1 MAHQDQS
8 HSNGKK
14 KKQAFAEPPYQ
25 LKDLRLTT
33 PKNWAA
39 GAPAVAHS
47 LGQLVRDASVLRGG
61 RALFTMNQFDG
72 FDCPSCAW
80 PDPDDERSPIGEY
93 CESGAKALAEEA
105 TSKII
110 GADFFRDHSVYD
122 LSKMTDYEISQLGRI
137 SEPMYLPEGGTHYQ
151 SISWDDAFQK
161 IAGKLNA
168 LTSPDEA
175 IFYTSGRTSNE
186 ATWVYQLFAR
196 EFGTNNFP
204 DCSNMCHETSGYA
217 LSRCIGIGKGTV
229 TLEDFYNTDLIIII
243 GQNPGTNSP
252 RMLSALTKGKK
263 NGAQIIAV
271 NPLPEAGLK
280 GFKDPQN
287 VRALLNKPFELSDL
301 HLPVKINGD
310 MALLKALQILVLEE
324 EGRNPGKVLDHDFIA
339 TKTAGF
345 DVLMEE
351 LKRYDL
357 DFLAQQC
364 GIALN
369 DLKQAAQMIASK
381 KRIIICWGM
390 GITQQHNGVE
400 MIYNIVNLLLMKGSI
415 GIEGGGVCPVRGHSN
430 VQGNRTLLI
439 NHHPTKEQL
448 DKLQEFYGFEVPRKS
463 GYDVVKSLKVMHE
476 GKVKFMFCMGGNF
489 LSAAPDTKFS
499 AEAMRQLEMSVLVST
514 KLNRNH
520 LIHGKEALILP
531 VISRSEKDVVDGK
544 LEHVSTENSMG
555 VIQSSKGILEPVSQ
569 NLISEIHVACR
580 MAKAV
585 LGERSVIN
593 WDRFMKNYDAIRND
607 VAECIPGFE
616 DYNTKVVQ
624 KGGFYLPNS
633 ARDGIF
639 SSEADPHRAAF
650 NITAIPDNL
659 LAHDEY
665 LMGTTRTHDQFNTT
679 IYGLDDRY
687 RGIFNERRIVMM
699 NEKDIEKAGLKA
711 GDRVDLFNY
720 DDDIERIAPLF
731 IVVKYPIPQK
741 STMTYF
747 PEANVLVSINNVV
760 KGANMP
766 ASKYVR
772 IKIRKHDP
780 EIFSRIESHLLAAAG
795 TKRDESGILPIK
807 QSL

>member
-1 MAHQDQS
+1 MENRNVFS
-8 HSNGKK
+8 KENEKSRLPS
-14 KKQAFAEPPYQ
+14 AESPYKLLNLKLQPP
-25 LKDLRLTT
+25 KD
-33 PKNWAA
+33 WAA
-39 GAPAVAHS
+39 GAPAVMHS
-47 LGQLVRDASVLRGG
+47 LEQLVLNASVLRGG

-80 PDPDDERSPIGEY
+80 PDPDDERSALGEY
-93 CESGAKALAEEA
+93 CENGAKALAEEA
-105 TSKII
+105 TSKKI
-110 GADFFRDHSVYD
+110 GAEFFKENSVYD
-122 LSKMTDYEISQLGRI
+122 LAKMTDFEISQLGRI
-137 SEPMYLPEGGTHYQ
+137 AEPMYLPAGGTHYEP
-151 SISWDDAFQK
+151 ISWNDAFAK
-161 IAGKLNA
+161 ISDKLNA
-168 LTSPDEA
+168 LDSPDEA

-217 LSRCIGIGKGTV
+217 LSRSIGIGKGTV
-229 TLEDFYNTDLIIII
+229 KLEDFYDTDLIIII

-263 NGAQIIAV
+263 NGAQIIGI

-324 EGRNPGKVLDHDFIA
+324 EEKNPGKVLDREFIA
-339 TKTAGF
+339 NKTAGF
-345 DVLMEE
+345 EALVEE
-351 LKRYDL
+351 LKRYDIN
-357 DFLAQQC
+357 FLADQC
-364 GIALN
+364 GIPVE
-369 DLKQAAQMIASK
+369 DLKEAANMIAGK
-381 KRIIICWGM
+381 KRIIVCWGM

-415 GIEGGGVCPVRGHSN
+415 GIRGGGACPVRGHSN

-448 DKLQEFYGFEVPRKS
+448 DKLEEYYRFKVPRKG
-463 GYDVVKSLKVMHE
+463 GYDVVNALKAMHE

-489 LSAAPDTKFS
+489 LSAAPDTGFT
-499 AEAMRQLEMSVLVST
+499 ADAMRSLEMSVLVSI

-531 VISRSEKDVVDGK
+531 VISRSEKDVVNG
-544 LEHVSTENSMG
+544 EVQHVSTENSMG
-555 VIQSSKGILEPVSQ
+555 VIQSSKGILEPVSEH
-569 NLISEIHVACR
+569 LISETHVACR

-585 LGERSVIN
+585 LGEGSVVDWDKFIN
-593 WDRFMKNYDAIRND
+593 SYDAIRDD
-607 VAECIPGFE
+607 VEQCIPGFE
-616 DYNTKVVQ
+616 NYNQRVVQ
-624 KGGFYLPNS
+624 KAGFYLPNA
-633 ARDGIF
+633 ARDGNF
-639 SSEADPHRAAF
+639 NSEFHPGKASF
-650 NITAIPDNL
+650 NITSVPDNS
-659 LAHDEY
+659 LAEDEY
-665 LMGTTRTHDQFNTT
+665 LMGTTRTHDQFNTVV
-679 IYGLDDRY
+679 YGLDY
-687 RGIFNERRIVMM
+687 PVRGIFNERRVVMM
-699 NEKDIEKAGLKA
+699 NEKDIEKAGLKE
-711 GDRVDLFNY
+711 GDHVDLFNY
-720 DDDIERIAPLF
+720 DDGKERIAPLF

-747 PEANVLVSINNVV
+747 PETNVLVSINNVV
-760 KGANMP
+760 NGANMP

-780 EIFSRIESHLLAAAG
+780 DIFKKIDEHLVAAAG
-795 TKRDESGILPIK
+795 TGRD
-807 QSL
+807 

>member
-1 MAHQDQS
+1 MEKRNVFS
-8 HSNGKK
+8 EENEKSRLPP
-14 KKQAFAEPPYQ
+14 AESPYKLLNLKLQPP
-25 LKDLRLTT
+25 KD
-33 PKNWAA
+33 WAA
-39 GAPAVAHS
+39 GAPAVMHS
-47 LGQLVRDASVLRGG
+47 LEQLVLNASVLRGG

-80 PDPDDERSPIGEY
+80 PDPDDERSALGEY
-93 CESGAKALAEEA
+93 CENGAKALAEEA
-105 TSKII
+105 TSKKI
-110 GADFFRDHSVYD
+110 GAEFFKENSVYD
-122 LSKMTDYEISQLGRI
+122 LAKMTDFEISQLGRI
-137 SEPMYLPEGGTHYQ
+137 AEPMYLPAGGTHYEP
-151 SISWDDAFQK
+151 ISWNDAFAK
-161 IAGKLNA
+161 ISDKLNA
-168 LTSPDEA
+168 LDSPDEA

-217 LSRCIGIGKGTV
+217 LSRSIGIGKGTV
-229 TLEDFYNTDLIIII
+229 KLEDFYDTDLIIII

-263 NGAQIIAV
+263 NGAQIIGI

-324 EGRNPGKVLDHDFIA
+324 EEKNPGKVLDREFIA
-339 TKTAGF
+339 NKTAGF
-345 DVLMEE
+345 EELVEE
-351 LKRYDL
+351 LKRYDIN
-357 DFLAQQC
+357 FLADQC
-364 GIALN
+364 GIPVE
-369 DLKQAAQMIASK
+369 DLKEAANMIAGK
-381 KRIIICWGM
+381 KRIIVCWGM

-415 GIEGGGVCPVRGHSN
+415 GIRGGGACPVRGHSN

-448 DKLQEFYGFEVPRKS
+448 DKLEEYYRFKVPRKG
-463 GYDVVKSLKVMHE
+463 GYDVVNALKAMHE

-489 LSAAPDTKFS
+489 LSAAPDTGFT
-499 AEAMRQLEMSVLVST
+499 ADAMRSLEMSVLVSI

-531 VISRSEKDVVDGK
+531 VISRSEKDVVNG
-544 LEHVSTENSMG
+544 EVQHVSTENSMG
-555 VIQSSKGILEPVSQ
+555 VIQSSKGILEPVSEH
-569 NLISEIHVACR
+569 LISETHVACS

-585 LGERSVIN
+585 LGEGSVVDWDKFIN
-593 WDRFMKNYDAIRND
+593 SYDAIRDD
-607 VAECIPGFE
+607 VEQCIPGFE
-616 DYNTKVVQ
+616 NYNQRVVQ
-624 KGGFYLPNS
+624 KAGFYLPNA
-633 ARDGIF
+633 ARDGNF
-639 SSEADPHRAAF
+639 NSEFHPGKAAF
-650 NITAIPDNL
+650 NITSVPDNS
-659 LAHDEY
+659 LAEDEY
-665 LMGTTRTHDQFNTT
+665 LMGTTRTHDQFNTVV
-679 IYGLDDRY
+679 YGLDDRY
-687 RGIFNERRIVMM
+687 RGIFNERRVVMM
-699 NEKDIEKAGLKA
+699 NEKDIEKAGLKE
-711 GDRVDLFNY
+711 GDHVDLFNY
-720 DDDIERIAPLF
+720 DDGKERIAPLF

-747 PEANVLVSINNVV
+747 PETNVLVSINNVV
-760 KGANMP
+760 NGANMP

-780 EIFSRIESHLLAAAG
+780 DIFKKIDEHLVAAAG
-795 TKRDESGILPIK
+795 TGRD
-807 QSL
+807 